1 MGIIE
6 VYLAI
11 GIVVAI
17 FLMIGLFSDDFDEMF
32 EVVSDGMVLSTT
44 WKVLITFVT
53 VLIWPYT
60 LYRMLNLLKEG
71 DDN

>member
-44 WKVLITFVT
+44 WKVLITFIT

-60 LYRMLNLLKEG
+60 LYRMLNLFKEG

>member
-1 MGIIE
+1 MGIVEI
-6 VYLAI
+6 YLAI

-32 EVVSDGMVLSTT
+32 EIVSDGMVLSTT

-60 LYRMLNLLKEG
+60 LYRMFNLLKEG
-71 DDN
+71 DDD